1 MKHVLE
7 GNMMSSK
14 KKTPKK
20 EQPKQQPQP
29 KSQNTTAEKIGTIK
43 FSIDEAFR
51 FSLESIRKRFT
62 RALITAFS
70 VLLGIAFMVTILTM
84 GKILPVIGQ
93 TPPPQYQTWMA
104 IIALLVCG
112 VGIVNSMLMSVTER
126 YKEIGT
132 MKCLGATDTNVL
144 QIFLIEA
151 LLLGVLGG
159 VIGAFAGWGTT
170 TVVYMIN
177 YQQDIYKILDTANL
191 VFYVTYIGEGIAIAG
206 LLSVGA
212 AAYPAVY
219 AARLNPSEA
228 LRYEV

>member
-1 MKHVLE
+1 
-7 GNMMSSK
+7 MSPK
-14 KKTPKK
+14 KKAPKT
-20 EQPKQQPQP
+20 EQKPQN
-29 KSQNTTAEKIGTIK
+29 SVAIKIGSIK
-43 FSIDEAFR
+43 FPVGEAFR
-51 FSLESIRKRFT
+51 FALESIRKRFT

-84 GKILPVIGQ
+84 GTILPSVGQ
-93 TPPPQYQTWMA
+93 IPPAQYQTWMV

-132 MKCLGATDTNVL
+132 IKCLGATDMNVL

-159 VIGAFAGWGTT
+159 VIGSCAGWIATIVIFGIQFSFPA
-170 TVVYMIN
+170 V
-177 YQQDIYKILDTANL
+177 LAGANL
-191 VFYVTYIGEGIAIAG
+191 LPYVTYIGEGIAIAS
-206 LLSVGA
+206 LLSVAA

-219 AARLNPSEA
+219 AARLNPAEA
-228 LRYEV
+228 LRYEI